1 MYDRRP
7 ASRAACG
14 TPTVAAGLTPVVC
27 GSFHSAISSPLSR
40 AMGPYLLSS
49 EYIVDARGPFKRNR
63 TLRDRGVRTVNGA
76 IKLHRA
82 VPLSPR
88 PHPKAFRRGRS
99 QGAQAQLV
107 YSSPPDV

>member
-40 AMGPYLLSS
+40 AMGPYLLRS

-63 TLRDRGVRTVNGA
+63 TLPDRGVGRVNGA
-76 IKLHRA
+76 IKLHNA
-82 VPLSPR
+82 VPISPR
-88 PHPKAFRRGRS
+88 PHPQGSRGDRT
-99 QGAQAQLV
+99 
-107 YSSPPDV
+107 